1 MLIFFYFYFF
11 FQFLDRKPSAPPL
24 SEVSWLVR
32 KLSASVSC
40 PDVAVDFPA
49 KPDGFFL
56 DEIFDD
62 ELKFNGV
69 GKIFYAFL

>member
-1 MLIFFYFYFF
+1 MFFNSFK
-11 FQFLDRKPSAPPL
+11 FLDRKPSAPPL
-24 SEVSWLVR
+24 SEASWLVR

-49 KPDGFFL
+49 KPDEFFL

-62 ELKFNGV
+62 DLKFNGV
-69 GKIFYAFL
+69 GKIFYSFF

>member
-1 MLIFFYFYFF
+1 MLIFLNFSLN
-11 FQFLDRKPSAPPL
+11 FLDQKPSAPPR
-24 SEVSWLVR
+24 SEFSWLVR

-62 ELKFNGV
+62 KLNFNGV
-69 GKIFYAFL
+69 GKIFYACL